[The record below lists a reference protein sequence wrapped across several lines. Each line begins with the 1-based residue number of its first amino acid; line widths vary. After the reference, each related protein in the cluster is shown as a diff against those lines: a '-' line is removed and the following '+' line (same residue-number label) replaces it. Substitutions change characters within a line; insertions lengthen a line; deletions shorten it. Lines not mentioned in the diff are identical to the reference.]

1 MLRKITVT
9 TAAIAILTFGGA
21 FSSPADAES
30 APQQS
35 PYKIHYT
42 INGESGSL
50 TKEDASNLL
59 KKALDRVQSKYLT
72 NFDWKQI
79 EKLVTLEKKEIEKKE
94 EAEKAPAKEAE
105 QRKEE
110 VKQPEQKQEQPVEKK
125 EEVSKP
131 QEKAP
136 VQAEPETP
144 EAPAAAPQPQPEQ
157 PQQAQQPAEEAGQQS
172 ELSEFEAEVVE
183 LTNAERAKQGLAP
196 LQIDTELSKVARD
209 KSKDMATN
217 GYFDH
222 NSPVHGSPFDMMK
235 SYGINYSTA
244 GENIAK
250 GQRSPE
256 EVVNGWMNSP
266 GHRANI
272 MNGNFTHIG
281 VGFVEQGNHWTQMFI
296 GK

>member
-1 MLRKITVT
+1 MLRKITII
-9 TAAIAILTFGGA
+9 TAATAILTFGGGA
-21 FSSPADAES
+21 FTSTADAKSVE
-30 APQQS
+30 QQS

-50 TKEDASNLL
+50 TQEEVSNLL
-59 KKALDRVQSKYLT
+59 NKAFDKVQAKCLT
-72 NFDWKQI
+72 NFDWERI
-79 EKLVTLEKKEIEKKE
+79 EKLIGVGKQEIEKEQVEVE
-94 EAEKAPAKEAE
+94 EPAKEAE
-105 QRKEE
+105 Q
-110 VKQPEQKQEQPVEKK
+110 PEQEQPVEKNK
-125 EEVSKP
+125 EVSKP

-136 VQAEPETP
+136 VQEQPETP
-144 EAPAAAPQPQPEQ
+144 EAPNATPQPQPEQ
-157 PQQAQQPAEEAGQQS
+157 PQESQQPAEEAGQQN
-172 ELSEFEAEVVE
+172 ELSEFEAKVVE

-196 LQIDTELSKVARD
+196 LQIDNELSKVARD

-235 SYGINYSTA
+235 NYGINYNAA
-244 GENIAK
+244 GENIAQ

-256 EVVNGWMNSP
+256 EVVNAWMNSP
-266 GHRANI
+266 GHRENI
-272 MNGNFTHIG
+272 MNSSFTHIG

>member
-1 MLRKITVT
+1 MLRKITT
-9 TAAIAILTFGGA
+9 ISAAIAILTFGGA
-21 FSSPADAES
+21 FSSSADAKS
-30 APQQS
+30 AEQQS

-42 INGESGSL
+42 INGESGSV
-50 TKEDASNLL
+50 TQEDVSNLL
-59 KKALDRVQSKYLT
+59 KKALDRVQAKYLT
-72 NFDWKQI
+72 NLDWEQI
-79 EKLVTLEKKEIEKKE
+79 EKLIAVEKQEIEKE
-94 EAEKAPAKEAE
+94 QVEEKAPAKEAE
-105 QRKEE
+105 QPKQE
-110 VKQPEQKQEQPVEKK
+110 VKQPEQKQDQPVEKK

-131 QEKAP
+131 KAETP
-136 VQAEPETP
+136 VQEQPETP
-144 EAPAAAPQPQPEQ
+144 QEPVAAPQPQPEQ
-157 PQQAQQPAEEAGQQS
+157 PQQAEQPAKESQQQS
-172 ELSEFEAEVVE
+172 ELSEFEVQVVE

-196 LQIDTELSKVARD
+196 LQIDNELSKVARD

-222 NSPVHGSPFDMMK
+222 NSPVHGSPFDMVK
-235 SYGINYSTA
+235 SYGINYNAA

-256 EVVNGWMNSP
+256 EVVNAWMNSP

-272 MNGNFTHIG
+272 MNGSFTHIG